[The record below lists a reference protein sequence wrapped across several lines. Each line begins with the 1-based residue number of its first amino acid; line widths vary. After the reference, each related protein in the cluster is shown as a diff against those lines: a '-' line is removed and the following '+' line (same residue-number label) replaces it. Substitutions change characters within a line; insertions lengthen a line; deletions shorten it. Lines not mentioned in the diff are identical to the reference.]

1 MKWPPGFE
9 KKPNG
14 RPLPVF
20 SFKPLHRS
28 PTAPNSADCFLRL
41 KIQKKLNQGI
51 SWVWKDLVSLHWD
64 DEYYWQILSH
74 WFDIHYLHSSWLESF
89 QLQLLLHLD
98 SCWNEW
104 HLKSESL
111 VKLLYPP
118 FLSVKQ
124 AAGSDSGTARYF
136 THLLNTAVSFAFFST
151 VTQLN
156 SFSPKYLLLILQS
169 VPIYSFHLSSMGWQF
184 YSSFL
189 DFPQCCPIPCLHEL
203 LQFTHHW
210 QEWVPYVEGQ
220 EVGACDQSDCS
231 PVAIHTVHVILLNI
245 DYW

>member
-1 MKWPPGFE
+1 MKLWEAMDEVTPRIWE
-9 KKPNG
+9 ETQ
-14 RPLPVF
+14 
-20 SFKPLHRS
+20 RS
-28 PTAPNSADCFLRL
+28 TSPSIQFQTAPQISNCSKLCFLRL

-98 SCWNEW
+98 SCWNEL

-124 AAGSDSGTARYF
+124 AAGSDSGTAQYF
-136 THLLNTAVSFAFFST
+136 TQYWGQLCPFLYCNTT
-151 VTQLN
+151 
-156 SFSPKYLLLILQS
+156 
-169 VPIYSFHLSSMGWQF
+169 
-184 YSSFL
+184 
-189 DFPQCCPIPCLHEL
+189 
-203 LQFTHHW
+203 
-210 QEWVPYVEGQ
+210 
-220 EVGACDQSDCS
+220 
-231 PVAIHTVHVILLNI
+231 
-245 DYW
+245 

>member
-41 KIQKKLNQGI
+41 RIQKNWIKASPGFRKIWFLYR
-51 SWVWKDLVSLHWD
+51 SLHWYG
-64 DEYYWQILSH
+64 EYYWQILSH

-124 AAGSDSGTARYF
+124 AAGSDSGTAQYF
-136 THLLNTAVSFAFFST
+136 TQYWGQLCPFLYCNTT
-151 VTQLN
+151 
-156 SFSPKYLLLILQS
+156 
-169 VPIYSFHLSSMGWQF
+169 
-184 YSSFL
+184 
-189 DFPQCCPIPCLHEL
+189 
-203 LQFTHHW
+203 
-210 QEWVPYVEGQ
+210 
-220 EVGACDQSDCS
+220 
-231 PVAIHTVHVILLNI
+231 
-245 DYW
+245 